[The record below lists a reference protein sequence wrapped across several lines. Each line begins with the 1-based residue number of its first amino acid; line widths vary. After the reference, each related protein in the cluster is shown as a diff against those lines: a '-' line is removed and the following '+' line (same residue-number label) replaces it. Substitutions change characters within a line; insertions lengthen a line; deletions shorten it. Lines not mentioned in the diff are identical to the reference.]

1 MKNKDIIQQKLT
13 QRPMESKKCIY
24 AIFGS
29 LCVLIV
35 FTGSAFLILTH
46 AEAAKEIVEL
56 ANLVVMFFAAIT
68 TTILTGQAVVDFKGM
83 SVLQHLDETQ
93 SVQSSR
99 DNSLD
104 VHSNQPIQSL
114 NVDSP
119 SLSETFVSDRR
130 SPKDFISR
138 DVAF

>member
-56 ANLVVMFFAAIT
+56 ANLVVMFF
-68 TTILTGQAVVDFKGM
+68 GAVVTTLITGTAVMDWKAVSALQNISVDEKIDSNAEAPEVEVNQRVFKPRYF
-83 SVLQHLDETQ
+83 D
-93 SVQSSR
+93 
-99 DNSLD
+99 D
-104 VHSNQPIQSL
+104 HSI
-114 NVDSP
+114 
-119 SLSETFVSDRR
+119 
-130 SPKDFISR
+130 
-138 DVAF
+138 